1 MQDDTLVS
9 KQERS
14 LDKQN
19 LLYMEK
25 ITKLEKLLRKS
36 ELLRMTMEKRY
47 KRLQNQYKNRIK
59 ELEKKVCII
68 K

>member
-25 ITKLEKLLRKS
+25 IKKLEKLLRKS

>member
-1 MQDDTLVS
+1 
-9 KQERS
+9 
-14 LDKQN
+14 
-19 LLYMEK
+19 MEK
-25 ITKLEKLLRKS
+25 IKKEEKLLRKS
-36 ELLRMTMEKRY
+36 ELLRMTMKKRY

>member
-25 ITKLEKLLRKS
+25 IKKLEKLLRKS
-36 ELLRMTMEKRY
+36 ELLRMTMKKRY